1 MDTYTVR
8 AGDTLNFIAYKHN
21 TTVQKLIELNP
32 NLKDNFLYLGQT
44 IRIITNNYPA
54 PVSFLW
60 LWSGIFLFLHN
71 KSCKKRV

>member
-44 IRIITNNYPA
+44 IRIKQRKI
-54 PVSFLW
+54 
-60 LWSGIFLFLHN
+60 I
-71 KSCKKRV
+71 KSCIYTNLCGYSSFCL